1 MGRSCTVCRHP
12 ERAQID
18 RRLVAGDPAAMISSD
33 FVGLGERA
41 VQRHRNDHL
50 PAVLLK
56 AEAASEAARGDRLLA
71 DLKDLHQRTLTIL
84 GQAEQAADHA
94 TALRAIQQARGNL
107 ELLSRLLGQ
116 IGSETTVNVVTE
128 VQYRIL
134 GASGELIEESRAD

>member
-1 MGRSCTVCRHP
+1 
-12 ERAQID
+12 
-18 RRLVAGDPAAMISSD
+18 MISSD